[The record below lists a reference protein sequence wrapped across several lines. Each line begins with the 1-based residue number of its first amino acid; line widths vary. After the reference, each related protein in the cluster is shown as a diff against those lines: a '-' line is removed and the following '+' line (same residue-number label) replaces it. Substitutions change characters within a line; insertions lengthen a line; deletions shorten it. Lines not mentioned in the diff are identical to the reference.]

1 MTSHQIMI
9 SCFLYA
15 CNSVVFPNFYKRL
28 LFLAELC
35 SHFISRKFFSSC
47 FDFSSFVPAN
57 LRCFKMDRKL
67 NNSLFNTLHWFG
79 KLFFKMYVNE
89 IYEIQNI
96 KIKKTNYIF
105 SGLNILQHWWLPF
118 ETHCDDNF
126 ERRYSPAHAYL
137 CQPTY
142 QPLLLA
148 EEGSQ
153 SHRTHRW

>member
-1 MTSHQIMI
+1 MNSINLTTFSLSFFFLLRGIKCFFFGGTNSKKKQIVKEFRIYCGLKKIYAGTFIKFFTVKMTSHQIMI

-67 NNSLFNTLHWFG
+67 NNSLFNTLH
-79 KLFFKMYVNE
+79 
-89 IYEIQNI
+89 
-96 KIKKTNYIF
+96 
-105 SGLNILQHWWLPF
+105 
-118 ETHCDDNF
+118 
-126 ERRYSPAHAYL
+126 
-137 CQPTY
+137 
-142 QPLLLA
+142 
-148 EEGSQ
+148 
-153 SHRTHRW
+153 